1 MGMHRILL
9 PGTLAMICATCG
21 QSPPADQARR
31 AAIPTPETARD
42 APADENPGGAKT
54 DPIHYACDDGSTL
67 RVTYIADQA
76 QVGLPGGRVVAL
88 PKAQS
93 ASKGGGAVF
102 VGEALSLQR
111 SADRIQ
117 LYQDEGKSIVCRPSP
132 MAE

>member
-9 PGTLAMICATCG
+9 PFTLALICTACG
-21 QSPPADQARR
+21 QAPPADQARR
-31 AAIPTPETARD
+31 ATIPAPETTHGV
-42 APADENPGGAKT
+42 PAAEKPGGART
-54 DPIHYACDDGSTL
+54 DPIHYACEDGNTL

-76 QVGLPGGRVVAL
+76 RVELPGGRLVAL

-117 LYQDEGKSIVCRPSP
+117 LYRDEGNPLACRSSP